1 MKSLERPQINRGASA
16 VSDQENGRRERLNQM
31 LASLQSQQIQLMR
44 AFRDRDNGVPGD
56 EIDDAA
62 REDDFELTSSLAD
75 IAAARRS
82 AIEDALQRVEQGGYG
97 LCEDCGE
104 EIAPARLHAVPTAV
118 LCVDCQSA
126 REAKSK
132 RIPIDRDRPFL
143 WVNAEG
149 SAPPSSEVDPDA
161 AQPGNGLAGGESS
174 VRRRRGRPAGATART
189 LTGTKRA

>member
-1 MKSLERPQINRGASA
+1 VKSEERPQISRGAA
-16 VSDQENGRRERLNQM
+16 PVSDKENGRRQRLNEM

-44 AFRDRDNGVPGD
+44 AFRDRDSRVPGD

-62 REDDFELTSSLAD
+62 REDDFELSTSLAD

-104 EIAPARLHAVPTAV
+104 EIAPARLHAIPTAV

-126 REAKSK
+126 REAQSK
-132 RIPIDRDRPFL
+132 RIQVHRDRPFL
-143 WVNAEG
+143 WVTAD
-149 SAPPSSEVDPDA
+149 SSVVPSDEVDPDP
-161 AQPGNGLAGGESS
+161 AQTGNGLAGGESIM
-174 VRRRRGRPAGATART
+174 RRRRGRPPGTTRT